1 MLALKKYS
9 WPTDSNLSWQQ
20 VLQSLCYTGDWFCS
34 GKCKDIH
41 HALRERVEQGAVD
54 LGDDYQWQLLHG
66 KDGTTSTTWQLKGC
80 QDILEES
87 FDPIIDQISK
97 QNLVKGMVYS
107 EQQGEWDHS
116 GMFAAVLKYKVEI
129 LVLNLQSWIK
139 WLKNALFTLLMYMT
153 VNHKSLF
160 LRQIC
165 FRTLSESCKV
175 KYKNNRLR
183 IHKWLCTYL
192 PWSKAWRSIIHS
204 YTSFCHAYRDS
215 CIVSWTESGIR
226 ISEGN
231 SSISRY

>member
-1 MLALKKYS
+1 MHSGTESLSMEYPSSLLTTRCRLWLGKQNANINFQKQISESPTAIRRGIGDSEKYFLIQNSDHSIQILAFHDACK
-9 WPTDSNLSWQQ
+9 TDSICC
-20 VLQSLCYTGDWFCS
+20 VIGDWFCS

-116 GMFAAVLKYKVEI
+116 GMFAAVLKYKVE
-129 LVLNLQSWIK
+129 
-139 WLKNALFTLLMYMT
+139 
-153 VNHKSLF
+153 
-160 LRQIC
+160 
-165 FRTLSESCKV
+165 
-175 KYKNNRLR
+175 
-183 IHKWLCTYL
+183 
-192 PWSKAWRSIIHS
+192 
-204 YTSFCHAYRDS
+204 
-215 CIVSWTESGIR
+215 
-226 ISEGN
+226 
-231 SSISRY
+231 